1 MMSLGDFIAKLREDY
16 NQPTAVVDGVMD
28 RMAMHR
34 VCPALEEEK
43 NGKELKLMSQKVGTQ
58 FYSRRTQAILFIPAW

>member
-1 MMSLGDFIAKLREDY
+1 MSSLLE
-16 NQPTAVVDGVMD
+16 VMEH
-28 RMAMHR
+28 MARHR

-58 FYSRRTQAILFIPAW
+58 FYSQRTQGILFIPV

>member
-1 MMSLGDFIAKLREDY
+1 MMPLGDFIAKPREEY
-16 NQPTAVVDGVMD
+16 NQPTAVVDEVMEH
-28 RMAMHR
+28 MARHR

-58 FYSRRTQAILFIPAW
+58 FYSQRTQGILFIPV